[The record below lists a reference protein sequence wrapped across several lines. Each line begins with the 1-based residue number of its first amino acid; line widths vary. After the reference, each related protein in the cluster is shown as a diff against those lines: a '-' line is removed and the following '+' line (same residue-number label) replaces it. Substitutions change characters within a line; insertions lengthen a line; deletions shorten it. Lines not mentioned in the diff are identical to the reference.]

1 MPRKRNRQKRSE
13 DLSRRG
19 FLKGSGT
26 GAVAAGDGP
35 TILGSTDKADA
46 THPIVG
52 SGDHTYEV
60 IHNWGELPKHIRYGN
75 THGVRIDRDGF
86 VYVHHTVHAS
96 SETGDSMVIFDPQGK
111 FVKSWGKEFQGG
123 AHGLHVQ
130 KEGNEEFL
138 YMCDIRRNI
147 VVKTTLDGREVFT
160 LGYPKESEAYQGIT
174 YTPTNLAVAP
184 NGDIYVGDGYGS
196 SHVIQYN
203 KDGEYVRTF
212 GGGKTKE
219 PGDLNS
225 PHGIT
230 MDHRGAEPYVLVA
243 DRSNNRLQYFALDGK
258 HVKFSYGVHL
268 PCHFD
273 WYGDEMLVP
282 DLAARVTILD
292 RDDKVIVH
300 LGEGPDDWKER
311 RQKSRNHFLPGKF
324 VCPHGACYDHA
335 GNIFVVEWVEIGRVT
350 KLRKVA

>member
-1 MPRKRNRQKRSE
+1 M
-13 DLSRRG
+13 
-19 FLKGSGT
+19 
-26 GAVAAGDGP
+26 
-35 TILGSTDKADA
+35 
-46 THPIVG
+46 
-52 SGDHTYEV
+52 
-60 IHNWGELPKHIRYGN
+60 
-75 THGVRIDRDGF
+75 
-86 VYVHHTVHAS
+86 
-96 SETGDSMVIFDPQGK
+96 
-111 FVKSWGKEFQGG
+111 
-123 AHGLHVQ
+123 
-130 KEGNEEFL
+130 
-138 YMCDIRRNI
+138 
-147 VVKTTLDGREVFT
+147 
-160 LGYPKESEAYQGIT
+160 
-174 YTPTNLAVAP
+174 
-184 NGDIYVGDGYGS
+184 
-196 SHVIQYN
+196 
-203 KDGEYVRTF
+203 RTF

-324 VCPHGACYDHA
+324 VCPHGACYDHE